1 MLPDASDPPPMDE
14 PIDESAALRK
24 PGPLACPKCR
34 GPMAPV
40 SFEEVEVDRC
50 KTCGGLWF
58 DLLEHED
65 LKAIPGAEVL
75 DSGDPDV
82 GARFDSVGL
91 IRCPVD
97 DSLMVRMV
105 DKAQPSLWFE
115 SCPLCFGVFF
125 DAGEFSDFR
134 EDSLRLLIIRH
145 RRQRPL

>member
-1 MLPDASDPPPMDE
+1 MDE
-14 PIDESAALRK
+14 PIDESDVLRN

-34 GPMAPV
+34 GIMAPV
-40 SFEEVEVDRC
+40 TFNEIVIDRC
-50 KTCGGLWF
+50 QTCGGLWF

-65 LKAIPGAEVL
+65 LKAAPGAEAL
-75 DSGDPDV
+75 DSGDPAL
-82 GARFDSVGL
+82 GARYDRVGL

-97 DSLMVRMV
+97 NSPMVRMV
-105 DKAQPSLWFE
+105 DKARPSLWFE

-134 EDSLRLLIIRH
+134 EESLRHLLIRD